1 MNGDDLERRIGR
13 LRADAQA
20 LSRLAPLWR
29 GNPTAA
35 PATAM
40 DCARNARDP
49 LRRLEPLR
57 RRSREAPAL
66 PPASIH

>member
-20 LSRLAPLWR
+20 LSRLAFLWR
-29 GNPTAA
+29 GEPTAA
-35 PATAM
+35 SATAV
-40 DCARNARDP
+40 DCAKNARDP

-57 RRSREAPAL
+57 RRSGEAPARS
-66 PPASIH
+66 PASIH

>member
-1 MNGDDLERRIGR
+1 MDGDDLERRIRR
-13 LRADAQA
+13 LRTDAKA

-29 GNPTAA
+29 GTPTATS
-35 PATAM
+35 ATAV

-57 RRSREAPAL
+57 RRSGEAPAQ
-66 PPASIH
+66 PPASFH

>member
-13 LRADAQA
+13 LRADGRV
-20 LSRLAPLWR
+20 LSRLALLWR
-29 GNPTAA
+29 GRQEARPTTAA
-35 PATAM
+35 

-57 RRSREAPAL
+57 HRPEEVPARS
-66 PPASIH
+66 PASMP

>member
-1 MNGDDLERRIGR
+1 MNGDDLERRIGQ
-13 LRADAQA
+13 LRADAKA
-20 LSRLAPLWR
+20 LSRLALLWR
-29 GNPTAA
+29 GRSAARSTTAA
-35 PATAM
+35 

-57 RRSREAPAL
+57 RRPGEATTL

>member
-13 LRADAQA
+13 LRADAKA
-20 LSRLAPLWR
+20 LSRLALLWR
-29 GNPTAA
+29 GRPTTTSATAA
-35 PATAM
+35 

-49 LRRLEPLR
+49 LWRLEPLR
-57 RRSREAPAL
+57 RRSGEAPAQ

>member
-1 MNGDDLERRIGR
+1 MNGDDPERRIRR

-29 GNPTAA
+29 GKPTAA
-35 PATAM
+35 SATAV

-49 LRRLEPLR
+49 LRRLAPLR
-57 RRSREAPAL
+57 RRSGEAPAL
-66 PPASIH
+66 PPASVH